1 MHAITKSE
9 RFKLI
14 VARHHARLL
23 RQGRLKKWRPV
34 VVFEEPDNAT
44 DDIEVSTVDADDA
57 ATIRGITRLAGPV
70 IDN

>member
-23 RQGRLKKWRPV
+23 RQGRFKKWRPV
-34 VVFEEPDNAT
+34 VVFEEPDNAA
-44 DDIEVSTVDADDA
+44 DDIEVSALADDDA
-57 ATIRGITRLAGPV
+57 ATIRGITMRARPMS
-70 IDN
+70 DN